1 MSNGGASLSVPL
13 GVVGGPEEDHVGTIH
28 ASLSLSCIVLR
39 VGVGACPSVEGGR
52 EGGRVGREGGRE
64 GGRREGGRE
73 GGGKR
78 NGRREGGRVG
88 GREGGREG
96 RTK

>member
-1 MSNGGASLSVPL
+1 MGGVAVPPVSNGGASLSVPL

-52 EGGRVGREGGRE
+52 EGGR
-64 GGRREGGRE
+64 E
-73 GGGKR
+73 GGGK
-78 NGRREGGRVG
+78 EGGRA
-88 GREGGREG
+88 EG
-96 RTK
+96 RGMVGERAGG

>member
-1 MSNGGASLSVPL
+1 MIVCVYAFSLSVPL

-52 EGGRVGREGGRE
+52 EGGREGERE
-64 GGRREGGRE
+64 GGRREE
-73 GGGKR
+73 
-78 NGRREGGRVG
+78 EW
-88 GREGGREG
+88 
-96 RTK
+96 